1 MNNKAVLAF
10 TKDVNKRITYG
21 KWVSDFNTL
30 YFGGVRVAEKSQNGS
45 IKSVKVFT
53 FSLVDC
59 DFNYQMFHAIE
70 KVTDYLT
77 K

>member
-10 TKDVNKRITYG
+10 TQDVNKRIIYG

-30 YFGGVRVAEKSQNGS
+30 YFGGVRVAEKLQCGT
-45 IKSVKVFT
+45 VKVFT

-70 KVTDYLT
+70 KVTDYLS